1 MDQTNE
7 ETNQEEGV
15 AECDAAS
22 DAGMSQPETDVLS
35 FEEKEGQ
42 EGKIE
47 KEKIDMENMK
57 EVLELSQTEL
67 VVLSKS
73 WDMLM
78 TALGGE
84 RETVGDAIFGALSN
98 RLTAIQ
104 EAFKGRPR
112 AIISLN
118 LFNGFRLLC
127 EKAVDPQDLKIQ
139 VETLAFKH
147 LGNEITQQRVD
158 GVTEAFLE
166 LMQQNVAEL
175 PPGAVNVWQKMLTYT
190 GSCCRYISATYTDRL
205 KIIQEDWAVIQSAQH
220 ETESN
225 EEEKVT
231 RSFGGMCAFSNE
243 VIGQPT
249 EGWMEDLLL
258 VFSVLVERI
267 GNPSH
272 LMEECELLAI
282 NFVAKSKSKSIDFDK
297 FKPVMLAA
305 LRSLLPKTWSTT
317 HETAWEW
324 LWATISRNL
333 SDSSSKVRA
342 FKVYNAQ
349 LFGALKEEHLNTFR
363 NDLYTDFFAKCA
375 ISQDIFKQSQTRLHY
390 IADRVLQS
398 SYDMFHKPKQ
408 EMVDELS
415 ALGLRHVGYGVPIEL
430 FAPFTDSCVQVI
442 KTVAASM
449 PKSEST
455 KIVAC
460 AVAGM
465 TQAEER
471 DVPEHMMVEGF
482 RWSIGLVAR
491 LLMRIITE
499 GSTAVMQA
507 IYQDSAKLLQAAL
520 KEAPRE
526 YRNFLQLRVRV
537 GSQSISPLYWALRSG
552 AHTAARTMLEDVL
565 TIRADRDR
573 YYYGVND
580 IFKFQPDIA
589 ADLLQEA
596 PKLVNVFLDGLIWRS
611 HKTKEGQRPVV
622 YYMEHLLQ
630 DPDDEKMISR
640 AFVSFVRFR
649 NPKIIVH
656 LDLRASLQKE
666 RLCLP
671 RRGTVGVPSV
681 GKVDVFGMLV
691 VGSSL

>member
-1 MDQTNE
+1 
-7 ETNQEEGV
+7 
-15 AECDAAS
+15 
-22 DAGMSQPETDVLS
+22 
-35 FEEKEGQ
+35 
-42 EGKIE
+42 
-47 KEKIDMENMK
+47 
-57 EVLELSQTEL
+57 
-67 VVLSKS
+67 
-73 WDMLM
+73 
-78 TALGGE
+78 
-84 RETVGDAIFGALSN
+84 
-98 RLTAIQ
+98 
-104 EAFKGRPR
+104 
-112 AIISLN
+112 
-118 LFNGFRLLC
+118 
-127 EKAVDPQDLKIQ
+127 
-139 VETLAFKH
+139 
-147 LGNEITQQRVD
+147 
-158 GVTEAFLE
+158 
-166 LMQQNVAEL
+166 
-175 PPGAVNVWQKMLTYT
+175 
-190 GSCCRYISATYTDRL
+190 
-205 KIIQEDWAVIQSAQH
+205 
-220 ETESN
+220 
-225 EEEKVT
+225 
-231 RSFGGMCAFSNE
+231 
-243 VIGQPT
+243 
-249 EGWMEDLLL
+249 
-258 VFSVLVERI
+258 
-267 GNPSH
+267 
-272 LMEECELLAI
+272 
-282 NFVAKSKSKSIDFDK
+282 
-297 FKPVMLAA
+297 MLAA

-656 LDLRASLQKE
+656 PILIFVSDLVWNKLVRSYFMYDQIFRMINFVIFILAGCFLNQPTVMRDPVWSKALVGVRVLVYTMGFAKLLYSHVRELYRSSTRQDWKIIWRVRVPTYLLKGPEMLSFMLMLNMASMMVVEPMIHCFGTSENFAEFQCENWTDDMSLAYEVFLVIGIFLYVFLIFGIGSSISIEISEYRVLCMSAVKQVA
-666 RLCLP
+666 LCLGVVTLAIFTFGFVITAMTREAQP
-671 RRGTVGVPSV
+671 ETGQSVAHMAAVDGMSAIFKESDIFYRYPCRDMGAAVSPKSHHNPQYLETLTIWRLRGDTAITWQSMEC
-681 GKVDVFGMLV
+681 KYQ
-691 VGSSL
+691 